1 MADEKRKTVRQRLA
15 TIIIA
20 GVGSALASVISYAT
34 AIYEAANPQ
43 PLQVVT
49 EGGTIDTGQW
59 NITVFDARLSNTPP
73 TGRQPIEPKKF
84 LLIDFEADN
93 RSAESAFVPIKL
105 LTPDPPI
112 AALINPTIYLDRDKF
127 VAGAIHPGLPEK
139 LTLAWEVPAN
149 VTLPDEIRLLVGSQ
163 IYKKRDN
170 LYGASNWL
178 DRDPVGVVELKVTD
192 AAPGDSG

>member
-20 GVGSALASVISYAT
+20 GVGSALASAISYAT
-34 AIYEAANPQ
+34 AIYHAANPV

-49 EGGTIDTGQW
+49 EGGMIDTGQW
-59 NITVFDARLSNTPP
+59 NITVFDARLSNTSP
-73 TGRQPIEPKKF
+73 TGLHPVEPKKF

-93 RSAESAFVPIKL
+93 RSAESAFVPMKL
-105 LTPDPPI
+105 IALDPPV
-112 AALINPTIYLDRDKF
+112 AGLVDPTIYLARDKF

-149 VTLPDEIRLLVGSQ
+149 VTLPDKIRLLVGSQ

-170 LYGASNWL
+170 LFGASNWL
-178 DRDPVGVVELKVTD
+178 DRDPVAAVELKI
-192 AAPGDSG
+192 AESAPGDSG

>member
-59 NITVFDARLSNTPP
+59 NITVFDARLSNIPP
-73 TGRQPIEPKKF
+73 TGRQPIESKKF

-112 AALINPTIYLDRDKF
+112 AGLINPTIYLARDKF

-149 VTLPDEIRLLVGSQ
+149 ATLPDEIRLLVGSQ